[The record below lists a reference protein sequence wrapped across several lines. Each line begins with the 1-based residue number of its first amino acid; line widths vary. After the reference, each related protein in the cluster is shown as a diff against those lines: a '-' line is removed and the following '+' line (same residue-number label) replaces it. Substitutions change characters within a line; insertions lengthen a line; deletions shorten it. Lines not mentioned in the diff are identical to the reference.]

1 MTKKMTI
8 QEAIEYIENEDT
20 NDDFAFRGDDYIPAR
35 KFRNSF
41 YHPSDIDDGETYNLG
56 GVSSIK
62 VMVNSEKYIVE
73 AANLARQYGKNLFLL
88 QGSAINADEENHDKD
103 ECLMTEHKIVCV
115 IVE

>member
-8 QEAIEYIENEDT
+8 QEVIEYIENKDT

-62 VMVNSEKYIVE
+62 VMASSEKYIIE
-73 AANLARQYGKNLFLL
+73 AANLARPYGSNLFLL
-88 QGSAINADEENHDKD
+88 QGTAINAVEENHDKD
-103 ECLMTEHKIVCV
+103 ECLMIEHKIIC
-115 IVE
+115 IVA